1 MKKGLCHPYQPSIS
15 GEEGQGHT
23 PPPRLTPRTGAP
35 CSRGGGLGVFQQ
47 PAADSKGSCACRPA
61 HRSRAALCCASSQ
74 THTCGR
80 CEATERVE
88 AWQPETHSLTR
99 GVTITHRCEKGGTQT
114 RPRTP
119 PPPQRPLC
127 PCAQGGRAQGGAQAQ
142 EYRGQGRE
150 GAPSPELTA
159 TLQTLK
165 PTPPAPSPE
174 AASTAATPGPGLS
187 RWASQPGPEG
197 ELHPHPSQPPT
208 PLDPHPVQP
217 RDPPRVTAMPLR
229 EPRAPPHPG
238 QPRLKPTVVG
248 VAATGPDRT
257 WLSPRLTWPSL
268 LLQEASCPR
277 PALGLLRV
285 QDRTGLGPQN
295 HTRSR
300 RSGWAEQEAQTALAQ
315 PASPGLGLWDPP
327 GPGAGAGGSPGE
339 CGHLPGQT
347 EAQLRERPPRT
358 P

>member
-1 MKKGLCHPYQPSIS
+1 MRKEAPRPGPGPH
-15 GEEGQGHT
+15 
-23 PPPRLTPRTGAP
+23 PRLSDPCAPAPREDAP
-35 CSRGGGLGVFQQ
+35 REGL
-47 PAADSKGSCACRPA
+47 
-61 HRSRAALCCASSQ
+61 
-74 THTCGR
+74 
-80 CEATERVE
+80 
-88 AWQPETHSLTR
+88 
-99 GVTITHRCEKGGTQT
+99 
-114 RPRTP
+114 RPRSTE
-119 PPPQRPLC
+119 
-127 PCAQGGRAQGGAQAQ
+127 GRGA
-142 EYRGQGRE
+142 R

-257 WLSPRLTWPSL
+257 WLAPRLTWPGL
-268 LLQEASCPR
+268 LLQEASCPQ

-300 RSGWAEQEAQTALAQ
+300 
-315 PASPGLGLWDPP
+315 
-327 GPGAGAGGSPGE
+327 
-339 CGHLPGQT
+339 
-347 EAQLRERPPRT
+347 
-358 P
+358 